1 MGKKMLKILIVDDSL
16 IIRKK
21 ITTIVEKLGHEV
33 VGEAKT
39 GQEAIE
45 IYESAKPDLV
55 TMDITMPDM
64 NGITA
69 VKHIVEM
76 DKNAKIIMVTSHG
89 QEDMVIDSIKAGA
102 VGYLLKP
109 ITDEKLAEI
118 IGEVFLEYACHEND
132 LELSDDDL

>member
-1 MGKKMLKILIVDDSL
+1 MLKILIVDDSL

-21 ITTIVEKLGHEV
+21 ITTIVEKLGHKV
-33 VGEAKT
+33 VGQAKT
-39 GQEAIE
+39 GKEAID
-45 IYESAKPDLV
+45 IYENVQPDLV

-69 VKHIVEM
+69 VRHIM
-76 DKNAKIIMVTSHG
+76 KIDMNAKIIMVTSLG

-102 VGYLLKP
+102 IGYILKP

-118 IGEVFLEYACHEND
+118 IGEVFLEYACDENEDD

>member
-1 MGKKMLKILIVDDSL
+1 MLKILIVDDSL